1 MTSDGNN
8 GNGGGGGEIV
18 HISLGST
25 ANYITSHLLNLQ
37 GLAAT
42 TTSSSSSSRD
52 YDNYYGQ
59 DQHDRDSSLC
69 DPSVTHCTASSTSS
83 SSSNNRMYVPRTL
96 IVDGR
101 DSFGT
106 SWGGLGSQRDVLI
119 SSNHQHPNHTSLQHA
134 HPSNHTNV
142 ANTNSAWDG
151 AVSLFDPSLSYFGEK
166 NDTNTTT
173 NEGDDRRLPP
183 RQQANQRQQQ
193 QQHDKDDPLHKFHE
207 AASLVGLS
215 SQHSRFRVTSS
226 SSAAAV
232 SYSSYN
238 ENYDKDDDEEEEE
251 EEMDD
256 YDRERQQRQLAKL
269 QHQTREKEKEW
280 KACMESSWEEAFYGG
295 GILSSSDMATSTKE
309 GHYSDSTSSGK
320 KVDVTNDLS
329 NDGTHITNAMKAMST
344 TTARNE
350 REIQWHD
357 YWMPPRPRESDY
369 QVPLPFDSMSTSSS
383 SSLLWPTSYNRG
395 YNPISSSGG
404 EGGGGGG
411 GGGNGN
417 DGCITNSW
425 REHVLSEKLRRV
437 LEASDIVKGCNVFVD
452 GGGASPSFAG
462 GPSSSNAIVA
472 GGGFHAGLAA
482 SLLEELSEE
491 CRSAGRWAVMVDPP
505 LYPSSTT
512 FGDGSNESTGCDH
525 QANRFRQRV
534 NAGLALHGLSTNA
547 DAFLPVSIDGAHRA
561 LYHDND
567 GDHGRQS
574 SPNRVLFE
582 GSAAISLALEA
593 STLFYRLCRTQQN
606 TSSVGRMGSGGGSGG
621 ATRRRSRI
629 GIQSGYY
636 QGYGGSSNRY
646 EECDNEPYA
655 TSPSMTYHEFLACLR
670 PSSDRR
676 RSVLELDAL
685 LHPISYPFAAGGG
698 GGSVSSLLSGT
709 SGNALPP
716 SLLASLTSSGIIGN
730 TNAMGELHRRM
741 MRGTNVELMMLEQRG
756 RQYRSSRGRSS
767 TMPTKP
773 GEWLD
778 DISTKTLEGGGL
790 LSSLSGNSTPFGRRS
805 DHRHFALSTS
815 LRPADSDSRSF
826 SSGINTIPGG
836 GSDCVVSSFLR
847 PIMESMGSNYRPEV
861 SSGLVVKD
869 SVVELTEVDSY
880 WRSIFSDRRSSHGD
894 SSMATTS
901 RITPRERASLTPQL
915 SVLGNSTRSYPRLK
929 SISDGII
936 DSLQSRCNMGYLSR
950 DVMSGLIPE
959 KDDCEEALEYCRELV
974 DVYEPP
980 MGSGLVLGED
990 ENDDMNAYFDESDD

>member
-1 MTSDGNN
+1 MASDGNN

-42 TTSSSSSSRD
+42 PSPSSSD
-52 YDNYYGQ
+52 GNYYGQ
-59 DQHDRDSSLC
+59 DEHDRESSLC
-69 DPSVTHCTASSTSS
+69 DPSVTHCIASSTSSSS

-96 IVDGR
+96 IVDGK
-101 DSFGT
+101 DSFGA
-106 SWGGLGSQRDVLI
+106 SWGVVDAAGAVLSSSSHHHNSAWNSQQLN
-119 SSNHQHPNHTSLQHA
+119 SKF
-134 HPSNHTNV
+134 

-166 NDTNTTT
+166 NDAIATA

-183 RQQANQRQQQ
+183 RQALSQQQQQ

-226 SSAAAV
+226 SSSSAAAV

-238 ENYDKDDDEEEEE
+238 ANCDNVDEDEEEEE
-251 EEMDD
+251 EDMDE
-256 YDRERQQRQLAKL
+256 YDRERQQRQLVKL
-269 QHQTREKEKEW
+269 QHQNRMKEKEW
-280 KACMESSWEEAFYGG
+280 KTCMETSWEEAFYCS
-295 GILSSSDMATSTKE
+295 GILPST
-309 GHYSDSTSSGK
+309 GMDSTPLGEK
-320 KVDVTNDLS
+320 DDATNDAS
-329 NDGTHITNAMKAMST
+329 NDGTPSTNPKQAMTST
-344 TTARNE
+344 TSTGNE

-357 YWMPPRPRESDY
+357 YWMPPRPRDSDY

-383 SSLLWPTSYNRG
+383 PSSLWSTSYNMG
-395 YNPISSSGG
+395 YSPISSGG
-404 EGGGGGG
+404 GGVGGGGGG
-411 GGGNGN
+411 GGGDGN
-417 DGCITNSW
+417 DGGITNLW
-425 REHVLSEKLRRV
+425 REHALSEKLRRV
-437 LEASDIVKGCNVFVD
+437 LEASDVVKGFNVFVD
-452 GGGASPSFAG
+452 GGSGSPLFAR
-462 GPSSSNAIVA
+462 GPSSTNAIVA

-491 CRSAGRWAVMVDPP
+491 CRSAGRWAVMVDP
-505 LYPSSTT
+505 LLFHPSGAS
-512 FGDGSNESTGCDH
+512 GDGSNDSSGSDH
-525 QANRFRQRV
+525 QANRFRQRL
-534 NAGLALHGLSTNA
+534 NAGLALHGLSTNV
-547 DAFLPVSIDGAHRA
+547 DAFLPVSIDDAYRA
-561 LYHDND
+561 LYHDIG

-593 STLFYRLCRTQQN
+593 STLFYRLRRNQLN
-606 TSSVGRMGSGGGSGG
+606 ISSVSRMGSGGGSGG

-685 LHPISYPFAAGGG
+685 LHPISYPFGAGGG
-698 GGSVSSLLSGT
+698 GGSVSSLLAGN
-709 SGNALPP
+709 SGNALPS
-716 SLLASLTSSGIIGN
+716 SLLASLTSSGLIGN
-730 TNAMGELHRRM
+730 TNTMGELHRRM
-741 MRGTNVELMMLEQRG
+741 MRGTNQELMMLEQRG

-767 TMPTKP
+767 AMPTKP

-778 DISTKTLEGGGL
+778 DISTKTSEGGGL

-826 SSGINTIPGG
+826 SSGTNAIPGG
-836 GSDCVVSSFLR
+836 GGDCVVSSFLR

-861 SSGLVVKD
+861 SSGLVVTD
-869 SVVELTEVDSY
+869 SVVELTEVGSY
-880 WRSIFSDRRSSHGD
+880 WRTIFSDRRSSHGN
-894 SSMATTS
+894 SSTATTS
-901 RITPRERASLTPQL
+901 RMTPRERASLTPQL

-936 DSLQSRCNMGYLSR
+936 DSLQSRGNMGYLSR